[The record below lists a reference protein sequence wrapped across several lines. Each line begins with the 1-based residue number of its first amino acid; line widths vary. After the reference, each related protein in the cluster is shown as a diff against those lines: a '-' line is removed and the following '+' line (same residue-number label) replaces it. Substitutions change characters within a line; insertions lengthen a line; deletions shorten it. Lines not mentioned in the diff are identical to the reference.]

1 MADLTQDQKAG
12 LEKLRADFPD
22 NLRSLKPIAMCKKE
36 EYQQLPKGKCVVCG
50 GYHATSKTQHLEY
63 VGHAALTKR
72 LLDTDIGWE
81 WNPLALDAKGLPLF
95 DEKGGLWIKLTVC
108 GMTRLGYGQ
117 AVDNQYAEIGS
128 RTKELI
134 GDAMRNAGMRF
145 GMALELWHKGD
156 FEDETIQQ
164 TSQGKKDAI
173 QMPKAKE
180 KAEPVENGVA
190 PQAVKSDE
198 NQQSGSAAVV
208 LAESGEIA
216 FITKKLSVLTK
227 TDPDKLMFEVAGI
240 TNLDG
245 LTKEN
250 FLKLKEGIKGKK

>member
-1 MADLTQDQKAG
+1 MADLTGEQKAG
-12 LEKLRADFPD
+12 LEKLRADFSD
-22 NLRSLKPIAMCKKE
+22 KMRSFKPIAMCKAD
-36 EYQQLPKGKCVVCG
+36 EYKQLPKGKCGVCG
-50 GYHATSKTQHLEY
+50 GYHATSKTNHLEY

-134 GDAMRNAGMRF
+134 GDALRNAGMRF

-156 FEDETIQQ
+156 FDDETIQQ
-164 TSQGKKDAI
+164 SGEGKKDAI
-173 QMPKAKE
+173 KIPTAKE
-180 KAEPVENGVA
+180 QAKPVADSVA
-190 PQAVKSDE
+190 PSSAKPDAQPACDA
-198 NQQSGSAAVV
+198 AAVG
-208 LAESGEIA
+208 LAEAGEIA
-216 FITKKLSVLTK
+216 FITKKLAMLK
-227 TDPDKLMFEVAGI
+227 ATDPDALMQEAAGI
-240 TNLDG
+240 SNLDG
-245 LTKEN
+245 LTKAN
-250 FLKLKEGIKGKK
+250 FLKLKQAVQGKK

>member
-1 MADLTQDQKAG
+1 MTDLTQEQKAG

-22 NLRSLKPIAMCKKE
+22 KLRSFKPIAMCKAE
-36 EYQQLPKGKCVVCG
+36 EYKQLPKGKCNVCG
-50 GYHATSKTQHLEY
+50 GYHATSKTNHLEY

-134 GDAMRNAGMRF
+134 GDALRNAGMRF

-156 FEDETIQQ
+156 FDDETIQQ
-164 TSQGKKDAI
+164 SGEGKKDAI
-173 QMPKAKE
+173 KIPTAKE
-180 KAEPVENGVA
+180 QAKPVADSVA
-190 PQAVKSDE
+190 PSSAKPSAE
-198 NQQSGSAAVV
+198 SEGGSVEAE
-208 LAESGEIA
+208 LAEAGEVA
-216 FITKKLSVLTK
+216 FITKKLSTLKV
-227 TDPDKLMFEVAGI
+227 TDPDSVLAEAGI
-240 TNLDG
+240 TNLDN
-245 LTKEN
+245 LTKAN
-250 FLKLKEGIKGKK
+250 FLKLKECVKGKK